1 MNLKPKWKILIINW
15 KLLLKEGNTLKNT
28 MNTIFKSVGS
38 LNTKLTTTEK
48 LIVNYKMSY
57 KKIPR
62 TKHWKIREWKIE
74 KRSYSKSRH
83 CIRRKGLSKVTIV
96 TPRLFSKTA
105 ETNKK
110 NPTNSITTYL

>member
-62 TKHWKIREWKIE
+62 TKH
-74 KRSYSKSRH
+74 
-83 CIRRKGLSKVTIV
+83 
-96 TPRLFSKTA
+96 
-105 ETNKK
+105 
-110 NPTNSITTYL
+110 